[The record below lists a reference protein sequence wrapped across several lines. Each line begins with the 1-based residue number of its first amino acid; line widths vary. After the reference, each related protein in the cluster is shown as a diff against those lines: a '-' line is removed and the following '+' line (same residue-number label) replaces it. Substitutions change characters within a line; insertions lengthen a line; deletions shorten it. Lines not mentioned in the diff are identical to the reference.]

1 MIELLATLEPPDP
14 EPPAP
19 GRTVHILFVGVGFT
33 TVAYA
38 SYGDF
43 RRDGGEPFASI
54 AEVGGPMKMVRALEQ
69 EPDQG

>member
-43 RRDGGEPFASI
+43 RRDAVNHSPRSPTLA
-54 AEVGGPMKMVRALEQ
+54 VR
-69 EPDQG
+69 